1 MAAMIRRCCAIGGAC
16 LLWLAPAAMAGETI
30 QVVVDKA
37 EVLRLS
43 VDAST
48 ILTANPEIID
58 LAVESPQLILL
69 LGKRPGETN
78 LIVLDSKGKEIL
90 DADVVVVP
98 NLERHVTVYRNTEE
112 STLSC
117 APRCAGVPT
126 PGGEFLGEG
135 AAPSES
141 GGEAEAAAAEAAAG
155 VE

>member
-1 MAAMIRRCCAIGGAC
+1 
-16 LLWLAPAAMAGETI
+16 MAGETI

-37 EVLRLS
+37 EVLHLA

-58 LAVESPQLILL
+58 LVVESPQLLLL

-78 LIVLDSKGKEIL
+78 LIILGERGREIL
-90 DADVVVVP
+90 VADVVVVP

-117 APRCAGVPT
+117 ALRCASVPT
-126 PGGEFLGEG
+126 PGQPPPTADGETSASTG
-135 AAPSES
+135 AT
-141 GGEAEAAAAEAAAG
+141 AEAAAG
-155 VE
+155 ME

>member
-16 LLWLAPAAMAGETI
+16 LLWLAPVAMAGETI

-37 EVLRLS
+37 EVLRLA

-58 LAVESPQLILL
+58 VAVESPQLILL

-78 LIVLDSKGKEIL
+78 LIVLDSKGKAIL

-117 APRCAGVPT
+117 APRCASVPT
-126 PGGEFLGEG
+126 PGQPPPTG
-135 AAPSES
+135 AT
-141 GGEAEAAAAEAAAG
+141 GEAAAG

>member
-1 MAAMIRRCCAIGGAC
+1 MAAMIRWCCAIGGAC

-37 EVLRLS
+37 KVLRLS
-43 VDAST
+43 VDAAT

-78 LIVLDSKGKEIL
+78 LIILDSKGTEIL

-98 NLERHVTVYRNTEE
+98 SLERHVTVYRNTEE

-117 APRCAGVPT
+117 APRCASVPT
-126 PGGEFLGEG
+126 PGQLPPT
-135 AAPSES
+135 A
-141 GGEAEAAAAEAAAG
+141 GGETSASTGAAAEAAAG
-155 VE
+155 LE

>member
-1 MAAMIRRCCAIGGAC
+1 
-16 LLWLAPAAMAGETI
+16 MAGETI

-58 LAVESPQLILL
+58 LAVESPRLILL
-69 LGKRPGETN
+69 LGKRPGETS
-78 LIVLDSKGKEIL
+78 LIILDSKGKKIL